1 MKELKTI
8 ESTQEIDEIIE
19 KSIEKMQIIFKHST
33 VCPISRMSYEKVK
46 AEYPL
51 GEADA
56 DIYYL
61 GVIEQRPLS
70 NYIAK
75 KLNVQ
80 HESPQMIVLRGGKTI
95 FSESHLMINPT
106 ILLSLLT

>member
-33 VCPISRMSYEKVK
+33 ACPISRMSYEKVK

-51 GEADA
+51 GETDA

-70 NYIAK
+70 NYIAE

-80 HESPQMIVLRGGKTI
+80 HESPQMIVLRGGKAI
-95 FSESHLMINPT
+95 FSESHLMIIPA
-106 ILLSLLT
+106 ILSSL

>member
-19 KSIEKMQIIFKHST
+19 KSSEKMQIIFKHST
-33 VCPISRMSYEKVK
+33 VCPISRISHEN
-46 AEYPL
+46 
-51 GEADA
+51 A

-70 NYIAK
+70 NYIAE

-80 HESPQMIVLRGGKTI
+80 HESPQMIVLRGGNAI
-95 FSESHLMINPT
+95 FSESHLMINPN
-106 ILLSLLT
+106 ILLSL